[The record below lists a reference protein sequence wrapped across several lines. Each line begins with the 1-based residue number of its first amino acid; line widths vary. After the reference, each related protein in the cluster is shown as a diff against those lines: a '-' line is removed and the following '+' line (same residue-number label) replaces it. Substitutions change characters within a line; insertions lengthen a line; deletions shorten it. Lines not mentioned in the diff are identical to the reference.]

1 MIQWGVKKMPKKFE
15 ELSLKSFQKLAEQ
28 VDKLQLENSKLSTKI
43 NDIQNDLTQK
53 NLDLEG
59 HIIQEIK
66 EIKKMISNTEE
77 KIEETIKVQE
87 DIIMGMMQKFNE
99 EFYKHKTIVLKE
111 LEALK
116 NDQDILKISY
126 TINEKKLIE
135 QIKSVVRI
143 EFNKKIKGQEAELL
157 MKLWIEDLKEI
168 TSNFENLK
176 KVNPK
181 EFSVQLREISN
192 TINAF
197 KQRIGID

>member
-1 MIQWGVKKMPKKFE
+1 M
-15 ELSLKSFQKLAEQ
+15 
-28 VDKLQLENSKLSTKI
+28 
-43 NDIQNDLTQK
+43 
-53 NLDLEG
+53 
-59 HIIQEIK
+59 
-66 EIKKMISNTEE
+66 
-77 KIEETIKVQE
+77 
-87 DIIMGMMQKFNE
+87 
-99 EFYKHKTIVLKE
+99 
-111 LEALK
+111 K

-197 KQRIGID
+197 KQKIGID